1 MRTNHGG
8 RAADDI
14 DGMRA
19 TFHSALRLTAASVKA
34 PSQPRQFAL
43 VSALRV
49 EC

>member
-1 MRTNHGG
+1 MGLSLEE
-8 RAADDI
+8 I
-14 DGMRA
+14 DLWHPFL
-19 TFHSALRLTAASVKA
+19 TIALAKA